1 MGKVKS
7 LVAIGIVALVSI
19 SIVGCKMIQ
28 KTPEAVQKEALAKV
42 GDHDITRGDLD
53 KAMAPTLAMVK
64 KQYGDNFME
73 NSQVKQQYIQMEEQ
87 VLNELV
93 DQQVIIQEAPKLK
106 TMPSEEDLNKQVNTQ
121 IQDMIKQFGG
131 QEAFDNALKQE
142 KTTQAELETQIKNSI
157 IIKDTVQKAIT
168 DTIKVTPEQAQEY
181 YNKNKMAYTTKDSG
195 ADVSHILVKT
205 KEEADKI
212 EAELKK
218 DNGKNFAELAK
229 KDSQDPGSKDKGG
242 SLGWVSYN
250 GVTKEG
256 SELVQPFVDGMRTLT
271 KDGQISAPVQSQ
283 FGWHIIKV
291 ENVKLAYQP
300 FKDVQKS
307 IIDTLTKQEQQTKL
321 QSSLEAWK
329 KELDVKV
336 YTDKLQK

>member
-28 KTPEAVQKEALAKV
+28 KTPEAIQKEALAKV

-87 VLNELV
+87 TLNLLV
-93 DQQVIIQEAPKLK
+93 DQQIVLQEAPKLK
-106 TMPSEEDLNKQVNTQ
+106 TMPSEADLTKQVNEQ
-121 IQDMIKQFGG
+121 IQAMIKQFGG

-142 KTTQAELETQIKNSI
+142 NTTQAELETQIKDNI
-157 IIKDTVQKAIT
+157 IIENTLQKAVYDTV
-168 DTIKVTPEQAQEY
+168 KVTPEQAQEY
-181 YNKNKMAYTTKDSG
+181 YNKNKMLYTTKESG

-242 SLGWVSYN
+242 SLGWVPYDS
-250 GVTKEG
+250 TQ
-256 SELVQPFVDGMRTLT
+256 LVEPFMNGMRTLT

-300 FKDVQKS
+300 FKDVQKT

-321 QSSLEAWK
+321 QSSLETWK

-336 YTDKLQK
+336 YTDKLNKNN